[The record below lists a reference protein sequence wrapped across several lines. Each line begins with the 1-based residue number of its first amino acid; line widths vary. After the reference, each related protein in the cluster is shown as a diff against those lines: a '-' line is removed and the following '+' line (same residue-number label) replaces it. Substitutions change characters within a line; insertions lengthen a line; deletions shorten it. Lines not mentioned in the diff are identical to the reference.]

1 MLSNVMKPVPIAGT
15 LSSVSFYEDD
25 TIETVRQLIALEVDS
40 HPDRLF
46 IECNTTLPA
55 DYYSGNPKHWM
66 ELFFRLSYDGL
77 AISEQTLK
85 TYVTQI
91 RLGTGF
97 VPKAVTKEEWERRSD
112 LDLLLKSDS
121 AFSEW
126 RILGVPVA
134 ASMVLPHPPADV
146 PIRSA
151 QIPIPRP
158 QSLMETLHRQP
169 ITEFR
174 TAEIADE
181 MSDTVK
187 RIFFPLVRPD
197 TPSSIESLRT
207 ALAKSQKEH
216 GDLLALRPTP
226 HQSSAL
232 IKAKWTIPLLSTRFP
247 APRARFE
254 QILYGMTMTPE
265 TPHIGYFTSKVEAVR
280 HKFYVEDPKTKI
292 PKLSIPMFN
301 GWYAKTQPQRRRPTL
316 ILYRGRAPAHFD
328 RIAITDTEIAVDV
341 RREKTSKASLDALKT
356 EMREWMDTFDALLP
370 FVDVSD
376 LDVSRWELEE
386 LSLIATYGS
395 EITDFDMRRF
405 ACLQSIFSVQGDV
418 FRVLRA
424 EQPGGDI
431 PPPLLQA
438 YQALNQDG
446 APHPPT
452 PEYLAEELS
461 ISIEEARERIEAID
475 SMSEEVNFDR
485 ALRAYPTLKFTNKEV
500 ILRFVTNP
508 ERMLQYADLLRYIL
522 TTDSD
527 AVNDVCPRRLE
538 EVAPQVAIP
547 QQEIRDED
555 ADLDLLAAL
564 GAEEEP
570 VPEVEQGASN
580 AAPPPKARKVRVS
593 KKVPSTQTYFN
604 DRLKDNFPDTFD
616 QSFFPKKCE
625 KRQQPIV
632 LSTDDQTR
640 ISTDPDLGDAYL
652 YTTAPE
658 SETLPLETDDG
669 VAICP
674 PYWCIRDEIP
684 LREDQLKMGED
695 GELHCPIPTCNGKI
709 RKTDTDDRK
718 EFTLIRRDTAMKYPD
733 FMKRE
738 STINKKKI
746 PCCYLQPR
754 SQSKVLSEDL
764 YIFREDVNLDT
775 GIPGFRFAYLSD
787 ALAERLHAK
796 TSYATTTK
804 KNYLIF
810 GESDIFRIGLTR
822 PSKTLPELLG
832 KPTTKIPPPSEA
844 RDNLLKCSFVRTWRP
859 GPEGTGSQVDR
870 IVASIDTAYREE
882 RLTIHQELEYVT
894 SFLGCGVILV
904 DPVSMQVS
912 CGFWSDTLSPDDKT
926 IAVLGNDV
934 LGLVRRKRSG
944 KVYKT
949 EFTVDLRKPP
959 FTDTVFPHLVA
970 LRKEACAVGVPTFE
984 TAVEELRRAGFAQYT
999 TILDPFQRVQA
1010 LLIPGKVLLPILP
1023 TTKATGTVTPLQDYS
1038 NLTDA
1043 DVPAGDTQ
1051 RALLENAKHPGYK
1064 LARAH
1069 QNSSGQ
1075 IVELEVASGF
1085 RIPIQPEDA
1094 DTPAPASE
1102 VLETIRSSNE
1112 KVLVDGTPNEDDKT
1126 SVSKTMYA
1134 SELYEFLLFSL
1145 SRDIQTEEFAGLR
1158 TVIEQRGSTL
1168 YRDLKT
1174 WFDNST
1180 YTDTTKSPVSFINKV
1195 RTPCGQYKA
1204 KDACN
1209 KSSLCGWH
1217 RGDCKIRVKPLVTKE
1232 EVLKRM
1238 VKTLRDNDKQRALV
1252 LDARLSPFFSTV
1264 LYLEMPN
1271 EVILTSL

>member
-15 LSSVSFYEDD
+15 LSSVSYFEDD

-46 IECNTTLPA
+46 IEVNATLPA
-55 DYYSGNPKHWM
+55 DYYSGNPQHWM
-66 ELFFRLSYDGL
+66 DLFFRLSYDGL
-77 AISEQTLK
+77 TISEETLK
-85 TYVTQI
+85 TYVTQF

-97 VPKAVTKEEWERRSD
+97 VPKALTKEDWERGTD
-112 LDLLLKSDS
+112 LELLRTSDS

-126 RILGVPVA
+126 RLLGVPVA
-134 ASMVLPHPPADV
+134 ASMVLPHPPAEI
-146 PIRSA
+146 PLRSA

-158 QSLMETLHRQP
+158 QSLMETLHPEP

-174 TAEIADE
+174 VTALAED

-207 ALAKSQKEH
+207 SLAKSQSDHAK
-216 GDLLALRPTP
+216 LLALRPTP
-226 HQSSAL
+226 HQSSAI
-232 IKAKWTIPLLSTRFP
+232 IKAKWTIPLISTRFA

-254 QILYGMTMTPE
+254 QILYGMTMTPK
-265 TPHIGYFTSKVEAVR
+265 TPHIAYFTSKAESVR
-280 HKFYVEDPKTKI
+280 HKFYVEDPKTKV
-292 PKLSIPMFN
+292 PKLSVPMFK

-316 ILYRGRAPAHFD
+316 LLYNGRAPSHFD
-328 RIAITDTEIAVDV
+328 RIAITETEITVDI
-341 RREKTSKASLDALKT
+341 RREKTSKASLEALKT

-370 FVDVSD
+370 FVDVTD
-376 LDVSRWELEE
+376 LDLARWQLEE

-405 ACLQSIFSVQGDV
+405 ACLQSIFSVQGDA

-424 EQPGGDI
+424 EQPGSDI

-438 YQALNQDG
+438 YQVLNQDG
-446 APHPPT
+446 APPAPT

-461 ISIEEARERIEAID
+461 ISIDDARERMAAID
-475 SMSEEVNFDR
+475 SMADDVNFDR

-538 EVAPQVAIP
+538 EVAPQVVIP

-555 ADLDLLAAL
+555 ADLDLDLLAAL

-570 VPEVEQGASN
+570 VPEAEQGVSN
-580 AAPPPKARKVRVS
+580 AAPPPKARKVRIS
-593 KKVPSTQTYFN
+593 KKASSTQTYFN
-604 DRLKDNFPDTFD
+604 DRLKANFPETFD

-625 KRQQPIV
+625 KRQQPVV
-632 LSTDDQTR
+632 LSTADQER
-640 ISTDPDLGDAYL
+640 IPEDYR
-652 YTTAPE
+652 YTHAPE
-658 SETLPLETDDG
+658 SETLALETEDG

-674 PYWCIRDEIP
+674 PFWCIRDEIP
-684 LREDQLKMGED
+684 LRDDQLNVGED
-695 GELHCPIPTCNGKI
+695 GEQHCPVCNGKL
-709 RKTDTDDRK
+709 RTTDTDDPK
-718 EFTLIRRDTAMKYPD
+718 EFTVLRRDAAMKYPD
-733 FMKRE
+733 FMKKE
-738 STINKKKI
+738 STINKKKV

-787 ALAERLHAK
+787 ALADRLRAK

-810 GESDIFRIGLTR
+810 GESDVFRIGLAR

-832 KPTTKIPPPSEA
+832 KPTTKIPPPAEA

-882 RLTIHQELEYVT
+882 RLTLHQELEYVT

-944 KVYKT
+944 RVYKT
-949 EFTVDLRKPP
+949 EFTIDLRKPP
-959 FTDTVFPHLVA
+959 FADTVFPHLVS

-1010 LLIPGKVLLPILP
+1010 LLVPGKGLLPILP
-1023 TTKATGTVTPLQDYS
+1023 TTKPTASITPLEDYS

-1043 DVPAGDTQ
+1043 EVPTGDTQ
-1051 RALLENAKHPGYK
+1051 RALLESARHPGYR
-1064 LARAH
+1064 LARTH
-1069 QNSSGQ
+1069 QNASGQ

-1085 RIPIQPEDA
+1085 RIPIQPQTAE
-1094 DTPAPASE
+1094 TPAPPSE
-1102 VLETIRSSNE
+1102 VLETVRAAKE
-1112 KVLVDGTPNEDDKT
+1112 TTLVDGRPNDEDA
-1126 SVSKTMYA
+1126 SAVSKTMYA

-1158 TVIEQRGSTL
+1158 SVIETRGTTL
-1168 YRDLKT
+1168 YRDLKK

-1195 RTPCGQYKA
+1195 RTPCGQYTE

-1217 RGDCKIRVKPLVTKE
+1217 RGDCKIRVKPIVVKDD
-1232 EVLKRM
+1232 VLKRLA
-1238 VKTLRDNDKQRALV
+1238 KTLRDNDKQRALV

-1271 EVILTSL
+1271 EVLMTSV